1 MGKYFES
8 RDLEYKRELS
18 HSLEKEVVA
27 FLNSREDFF
36 AGHSAPRNKE
46 IMRVFRDLEIVE
58 QLGSGIP
65 RIINAYGNECIQI
78 SQNFFRLVFPY
89 AEMKKTDSTLLL
101 ESERLNRDQVAPQV
115 APQVTPQ
122 VTPQVAP
129 QVAPQVTPQ
138 IEKLLIMLPSE
149 MTREEL
155 QDLMQLKD
163 RKSFSEVYLKPAL
176 EAGLIEMTIP
186 NRPNS
191 RLQKYRLTEKGKVA
205 ISEG

>member
-1 MGKYFES
+1 LIQNVKAQCCI
-8 RDLEYKRELS
+8 KRYLKVK
-18 HSLEKEVVA
+18 LDYQEK
-27 FLNSREDFF
+27 
-36 AGHSAPRNKE
+36 
-46 IMRVFRDLEIVE
+46 
-58 QLGSGIP
+58 QLGSGIL
-65 RIINAYGNECIQI
+65 RIIRAYGNECIQI

-89 AEMKKTDSTLLL
+89 TEMKKTDSTLLL
-101 ESERLNRDQVAPQV
+101 ESEKLNRDQV
-115 APQVTPQ
+115 T
-122 VTPQVAP
+122 
-129 QVAPQVTPQ
+129 PQVTPQ

-186 NRPNS
+186 DRPNS